1 MSAVGGGVGNSG
13 MPAVYLLT
21 LVYQLSRTLEW
32 LPKAKKIPPGPE
44 LSAHQ
49 VDVIKV
55 SRITKSL
62 FNRSKEFP
70 EVLGS
75 TYHLQGELLCFLS
88 SALAAWLSLFYHLSH
103 SKRFPCL
110 LTDHAKW
117 E

>member
-1 MSAVGGGVGNSG
+1 MSAVGRGVGNSG
-13 MPAVYLLT
+13 MPAMYLLT
-21 LVYQLSRTLEW
+21 LVYQLSWTLEW

-75 TYHLQGELLCFLS
+75 TYHLQGNCCVFCPLPWLHGSLS
-88 SALAAWLSLFYHLSH
+88 FIIPPAASV
-103 SKRFPCL
+103 FPAC
-110 LTDHAKW
+110 
-117 E
+117 